1 MTPNALVKTDAIRQL
16 IYTFR
21 GIQVMIDRDLSTLYG
36 VETRVLNQAVRRNQE
51 RFPKEFCFQL
61 ADEEFKD
68 WKSQIVMSNNDKM
81 GLRRPPYAFTEEG
94 VAMLSAVLR
103 SKTAVNISIQIM
115 NAFVQMRR
123 FLADKNQVFQ
133 RLETVERRQLEA
145 DSKFKQIF
153 DALEERQII
162 PEKGVFFDG
171 QIFDAH
177 VLVSKI
183 IRNAKKSIVLID
195 NYIDENVLILMAKR
209 NKQVTAEIYT
219 KSISRQLQLDIKKHN
234 QQYPPVM
241 VKEIKSVHD
250 RFLIVDGQTV
260 YHIGASL
267 KDLGK
272 KWFAFS
278 KMGKEGWKVVE
289 RVSKCTKP

>member
-1 MTPNALVKTDAIRQL
+1 MSTNSLVKPDEIRKL

-21 GIQVMIDRDLSTLYG
+21 HAQVMIDRDLSMLYG
-36 VETRVLNQAVRRNQE
+36 VETRVLNQAVKRNKE
-51 RFPKEFCFQL
+51 RFPVEFCFQL
-61 ADEEFKD
+61 SEEEFKD
-68 WKSQIVMSNNDKM
+68 WKSQIVMSNVDKM
-81 GLRRPPYAFTEEG
+81 GLRRPPYAFTEQG

-103 SKTAVNISIQIM
+103 SEIAVKISIQIM
-115 NAFVQMRR
+115 NAFVQMRK
-123 FLADKNQVFQ
+123 FIADKSQIFQ
-133 RLETVERRQLEA
+133 RLETIERKQIEG

-183 IRNAKKSIVLID
+183 IRTAKESIVLID
-195 NYIDENVLILMAKR
+195 NYIDESVLVLLSKR
-209 NKQVTAEIYT
+209 NSNVAATIYT
-219 KSISRQLQLDIKKHN
+219 KFISQQLKLDVEKHN
-234 QQYPPVM
+234 QQYPPVT
-241 VKEIKSVHD
+241 VKELRNVHD
-250 RFLIVDGQTV
+250 RFIIIDKNTV

-278 KMGKEGWKVVE
+278 RMGQEGLLLICKLKLVNN
-289 RVSKCTKP
+289 